1 MGQYNML
8 HFCTRPDTLLTGRP
22 LLGTLAGLVGLEE
35 FWNRKHFSGTV
46 NLSDHV
52 SIKVCIGQHAQRL
65 NMKAGGL
72 NTLGMV
78 VRPWAMT
85 ALSRHNLEEKFKG
98 ILGEEFQEGVIIL
111 HIATE
116 FFLAECESAS
126 PDGDHLVKEIKALS
140 NYMMFLLVERPYMLP
155 GIHQSELYERI
166 CDALTKD
173 VSHRPRSICALLRSS
188 FHYHDD
194 PAGYNSRANDS
205 KMLAEK
211 LYHRH
216 KGQEFIC
223 ETVRLT
229 YSASVAE
236 QLLVYQKDHGPSE
249 SLKLLLEVWAD
260 MLVYAGNKCSRE
272 SHAKKLSSGSEL
284 TTIVW
289 LMLEL
294 FYQIDYHVHTDD
306 NYGV

>member
-8 HFCTRPDTLLTGRP
+8 HFCTRPDTLLIGRP
-22 LLGTLAGLVGLEE
+22 LLGTLFELVGLEE
-35 FWNRKHFSGTV
+35 LWNRKHFSGTI
-46 NLSDHV
+46 NSLHHG
-52 SIKVCIGQHAQRL
+52 SIQWCIGRHAQL
-65 NMKAGGL
+65 LYTEEGL

-78 VRPWAMT
+78 IRPWAMT
-85 ALSRHNLEEKFKG
+85 ALSRHNLEVNFKG
-98 ILGEEFQEGVIIL
+98 YLGVEFQEGVIIL
-111 HIATE
+111 HIATDI
-116 FFLAECESAS
+116 FLAECKSANRK
-126 PDGDHLVKEIKALS
+126 GDHLAKEIKALS
-140 NYMMFLLVERPYMLP
+140 NYMMYLLVELPDMLP
-155 GIHQSELYERI
+155 GIAQRKLYERI

-173 VSHRPRSICALLRSS
+173 VSNRPRSICALLRSL
-188 FHYHDD
+188 FRYHDD
-194 PAGYNSRANDS
+194 PAGSNSRADDS